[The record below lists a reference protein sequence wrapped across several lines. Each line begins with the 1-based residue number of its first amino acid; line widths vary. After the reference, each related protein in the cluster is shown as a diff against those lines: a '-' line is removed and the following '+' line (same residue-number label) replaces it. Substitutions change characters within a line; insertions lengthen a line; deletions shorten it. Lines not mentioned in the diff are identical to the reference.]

1 MQPDGDANRRGE
13 TIVAT
18 MGLATRERA
27 ALADYLQDVGPDR
40 PTLCEGWTTGDL
52 LAHLLIRER
61 RPDGAIGL
69 LIPAFAGHS
78 DRVRR
83 EQRAR
88 PWEEQ
93 IADFRR
99 PPIWSP
105 LGWGPIDELANG
117 GEFFIHHEDARRGE
131 PGWTT
136 RTLDRATADAVAALV
151 TSRVMK
157 LRLRRCPV
165 GLTAVMPGRRAVL
178 LHPGETVAQ
187 LHGEPGE
194 VLLWIA
200 GRSAVELKVQGDP
213 VAVRAAEG
221 FARRM

>member
-1 MQPDGDANRRGE
+1 
-13 TIVAT
+13 
-18 MGLATRERA
+18 MGLATSERA
-27 ALADYLQDVGPDR
+27 ALADYLQEVGPDR

-69 LIPAFAGHS
+69 VIPAFAGHS

-83 EQRAR
+83 ELRAR
-88 PWEEQ
+88 PWDDQ
-93 IADFRR
+93 IADFRH
-99 PPIWSP
+99 PPAWSP
-105 LGWGPIDELANG
+105 LSWGPIGELANG

-131 PGWTT
+131 PGWTP
-136 RTLDRATADAVAALV
+136 RALDPATADAVADLG
-151 TSRVMK
+151 TSQLMR

-165 GLTAVMPGRRAVL
+165 GLTAVMPGRRPAL
-178 LHPGETVAQ
+178 LHAGDPVAQ

-200 GRSAVELKVQGDP
+200 GRSAIELQIQGDP
-213 VAVRAAEG
+213 DAVRAAEG